1 VGVGE
6 SLRIDKKI
14 FEEEESDASQAAF
27 DQSFSHASPELP
39 RLLLLP
45 TYYRWDEYD
54 DLWMIGRIGNGDL
67 SVGRMDR
74 WADTNSV
81 SSWRWMHGWKC
92 GLFDS
97 CIYNLSKVIQ
107 WLILKNE

>member
-1 VGVGE
+1 M
-6 SLRIDKKI
+6 RIDKKK

-27 DQSFSHASPELP
+27 DQSFSHSSPELP

-54 DLWMIGRIGNGDL
+54 DLWMIGGIGNGDL

-81 SSWRWMHGWKC
+81 SSWRWMDAWMKMWIVRF
-92 GLFDS
+92 LYLQFEESNSVADPE
-97 CIYNLSKVIQ
+97 K
-107 WLILKNE
+107 